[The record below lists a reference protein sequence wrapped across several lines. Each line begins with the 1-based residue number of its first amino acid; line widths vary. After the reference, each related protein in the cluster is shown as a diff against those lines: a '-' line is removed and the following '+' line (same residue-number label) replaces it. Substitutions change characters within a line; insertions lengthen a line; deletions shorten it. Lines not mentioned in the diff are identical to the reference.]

1 MPDWNMTLYGSPSP
15 FKRGDAGQVLP
26 IALQYL
32 TPNYIS
38 IIGIGAVAAAV
49 MSSTDSALLSA
60 ASIFS
65 SNIYKSILRTTVRDL
80 KGEDSSCGYVFSG
93 SVSRFYFILGFFA
106 GIRQGAPV
114 GDPCHCGPGGRGWHI
129 AHLPKQQHHGFLDP
143 GLRHNLHH
151 HVPSTSLC
159 PLF

>member
-1 MPDWNMTLYGSPSP
+1 MSFLVQFPD
-15 FKRGDAGQVLP
+15 
-26 IALQYL
+26 
-32 TPNYIS
+32 
-38 IIGIGAVAAAV
+38 
-49 MSSTDSALLSA
+49 
-60 ASIFS
+60 
-65 SNIYKSILRTTVRDL
+65 
-80 KGEDSSCGYVFSG
+80 
-93 SVSRFYFILGFFA
+93 FILFWGFFA

-151 HVPSTSLC
+151 HVPSTSLR